1 MRIRSDEYCKDDKTK
16 LRLSPKS
23 QSYYDDKTV
32 HICQIPHW
40 TVQYSTVQYNNN
52 FYYSLALKPLAAWTG
67 EHLLLLL
74 LQPWEGFPQDLLKF
88 YLTLTLAN
96 KYSPYKWISYF
107 WSMNW
112 TWTGRWNQISVLRIT
127 MIFGFEWWSE
137 NNQHLNTASS
147 EPSHESLQFGSD
159 FFLSK

>member
-1 MRIRSDEYCKDDKTK
+1 MNTVRMTK
-16 LRLSPKS
+16 QNWDSPQKAKAIMMIK
-23 QSYYDDKTV
+23 QCTFARFL
-32 HICQIPHW
+32 IE
-40 TVQYSTVQYNNN
+40 QYSTVQCNNN